1 MIPRETANKFGPM
14 LAKLREEL
22 GPHLGAGGGFCE
34 ILDGIAGL
42 REKVEAQAKEIERLR
57 ERERAARIE
66 AVEEFRERARGEC
79 YDDGGESGWL
89 AHTIAKRIAALPALP
104 EEP

>member
-1 MIPRETANKFGPM
+1 MRTAEEIATDVM
-14 LAKLREEL
+14 LSIDDMRP
-22 GPHLGAGGGFCE
+22 PHGWC
-34 ILDGIAGL
+34 
-42 REKVEAQAKEIERLR
+42 VERVAEAI
-57 ERERAARIE
+57 RAARIE

>member
-1 MIPRETANKFGPM
+1 MISREQLKLWKA
-14 LAKLREEL
+14 LAINDPWAIAREAV
-22 GPHLGAGGGFCE
+22 P
-34 ILDGIAGL
+34 ILLA
-42 REKVEAQAKEIERLR
+42 EVEAQAKEIERLR

-79 YDDGGESGWL
+79 YDEGGESGWL

>member
-1 MIPRETANKFGPM
+1 MRTAEEIASAIVAKVDIWPTPLRRVVIVKFDGETPSVVRDVADDI
-14 LAKLREEL
+14 
-22 GPHLGAGGGFCE
+22 H
-34 ILDGIAGL
+34 
-42 REKVEAQAKEIERLR
+42 
-57 ERERAARIE
+57 AARIE